1 LPHYF
6 QQPNQL
12 VDTFVSKQIN
22 YHSMK
27 KLSLV
32 LSGMFIATILF
43 AQTATTNNSLSKKIV
58 LASGQKIIVANTIS
72 METSMSGMDIT
83 NSSSTE
89 NTLEVKSVSEN
100 NYTLTN
106 TLTKMKVNM
115 DMMGQSTSYDS
126 DKPEDQNSD
135 IGKSLADR
143 LNKPKELV
151 LDNST
156 GKATATS
163 AKKETKN
170 DADVADP
177 MQGMMQMFGS
187 GGDDGLVNSVFEQIP
202 SGIKSGDSWSDSSVD
217 KSLKMVRH
225 FTLVSITGNEAAIK
239 MTSVIDAVNTMEVQ
253 GMQMDMNSTTQ
264 SSADIITD
272 ITTGIVKKRST
283 VASISGSFQVMGQSI
298 PLTAKVTSNSTV
310 Q

>member
-1 LPHYF
+1 
-6 QQPNQL
+6 
-12 VDTFVSKQIN
+12 
-22 YHSMK
+22 MK

-32 LSGMFIATILF
+32 LSCIFAASILF
-43 AQTATTNNSLSKKIV
+43 AQTATTSSSLSKRIV
-58 LASGQKIIVANTIS
+58 LSAGQKIIMSNSIS
-72 METSMSGMDIT
+72 METSMSGMDINNT
-83 NSSSTE
+83 SSAEYSV
-89 NTLEVKSVSEN
+89 EVKSVAEN
-100 NYTLTN
+100 NYAIIS

-115 DMMGQSTSYDS
+115 DMMGQTTSYDS
-126 DKPEDQNSD
+126 EKKEDQNSD
-135 IGKSLADR
+135 IGKSFADR
-143 LNKPKELV
+143 LNKSTELL

-156 GKATATS
+156 GKATSTT
-163 AKKETKN
+163 AKKESKN
-170 DADVADP
+170 DAAVADP

-187 GGDDGLVNSVFEQIP
+187 GGDDGVVNSAFELIP
-202 SGIKSGDSWSDSSVD
+202 VGIKIGDNWSDSSID
-217 KSLKMVRH
+217 KALKMVRH

-272 ITTGIVKKRST
+272 ITTGLVKKRST

-298 PLTAKVTSNSTV
+298 PLTAKVTSNSII

>member
-1 LPHYF
+1 
-6 QQPNQL
+6 
-12 VDTFVSKQIN
+12 
-22 YHSMK
+22 MK

-32 LSGMFIATILF
+32 LSCIFAASILF
-43 AQTATTNNSLSKKIV
+43 AQTATTSSSLSKRIV
-58 LASGQKIIVANTIS
+58 LSAGQKIIMANSIS
-72 METSMSGMDIT
+72 METSMSGMDINNT
-83 NSSSTE
+83 SSAEYSV
-89 NTLEVKSVSEN
+89 EVKSVAEN
-100 NYTLTN
+100 NYAITS

-115 DMMGQSTSYDS
+115 DMMGQTTSYDS
-126 DKPEDQNSD
+126 EKKEDQNSD
-135 IGKSLADR
+135 IGKSFADR
-143 LNKPKELV
+143 LNKSTELL

-156 GKATATS
+156 GKATSTT
-163 AKKETKN
+163 AKKESKN
-170 DADVADP
+170 DAAVADP

-187 GGDDGLVNSVFEQIP
+187 GGDDGVVNSAFELIP
-202 SGIKSGDSWSDSSVD
+202 VGIKIGDNWSDSSID
-217 KSLKMVRH
+217 KALKLVRH

-272 ITTGIVKKRST
+272 ITTGLVKKRST

-298 PLTAKVTSNSTV
+298 PLTAKVTSNSII